1 MQTFRSTPAVSDT
14 STADCEINSFDFPV
28 AISFLLTALFPDN
41 AWAADASS
49 FSGVTDFLHSIANL
63 LIMEWGYYI
72 GIITLAIQGYRWKTG
87 RIDLMELGGWGLG
100 IGLVFFAPN
109 IVSDLRSH
117 AGSIA

>member
-1 MQTFRSTPAVSDT
+1 MPIHKSTPA
-14 STADCEINSFDFPV
+14 ACNKAGPDCLIRALDLL
-28 AISFLLTALFPDN
+28 AAMSFLSAILFPEF
-41 AWAADASS
+41 AWAADASPL
-49 FSGVTDFLHSIANL
+49 SGVTDFLRSIANL
-63 LIMEWGYYI
+63 LILEWGYYI

-109 IVSDLRSH
+109 IVSDLKSH